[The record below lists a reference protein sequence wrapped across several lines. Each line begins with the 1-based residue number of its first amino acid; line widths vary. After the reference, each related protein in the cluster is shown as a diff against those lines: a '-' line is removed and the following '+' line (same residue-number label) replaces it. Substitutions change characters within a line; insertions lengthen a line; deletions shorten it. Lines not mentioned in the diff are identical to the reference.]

1 MRPLTAING
10 ILLGSCV
17 AISVSLAAVA
27 VIFLFLGDDY
37 PRVQSEF
44 NALVTSLLI
53 FLGMTAISAA
63 SFYTLLI
70 NHRYR
75 LIAQAALWGGVV
87 ATTLYYLP

>member
-1 MRPLTAING
+1 MRPLTVING
-10 ILLGSCV
+10 ILLGSCL
-17 AISVSLAAVA
+17 AISVSLAAVL

-37 PRVQSEF
+37 PRLQSEF

-53 FLGMTAISAA
+53 FFGMTAISAA
-63 SFYTLLI
+63 SFYALLI

>member
-17 AISVSLAAVA
+17 AISVSLAAVL

-37 PRVQSEF
+37 PRVQNEF

-53 FLGMTAISAA
+53 FLAMTAISAS

-70 NHRYR
+70 NHKYR

>member
-17 AISVSLAAVA
+17 AIIVSLTAVL
-27 VIFLFLGDDY
+27 VVFLILGDDY
-37 PRVQSEF
+37 PRLQTEF
-44 NALVTSLLI
+44 NALVASLLI

-70 NHRYR
+70 NHKWRH
-75 LIAQAALWGGVV
+75 IAQAVLWGGVV